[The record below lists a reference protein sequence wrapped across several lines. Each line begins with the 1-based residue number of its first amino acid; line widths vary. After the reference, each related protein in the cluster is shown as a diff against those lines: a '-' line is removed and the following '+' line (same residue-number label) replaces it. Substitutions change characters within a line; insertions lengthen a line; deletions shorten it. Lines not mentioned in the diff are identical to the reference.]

1 MTTQLTTSLSEH
13 WNPDKHIDFYKQ
25 YYNKEVVIYYIDG
38 YTDDK
43 NQPNFVKGILGQI
56 YKNKQNL
63 TTVSIIVDCRYDSNI
78 HNVNDTTYEWYR
90 HSIGSNIIKS
100 IEVNMHHD
108 VLETFKSI
116 ILPNTNEDIYLY
128 SQSFVNP
135 YVSI

>member
-1 MTTQLTTSLSEH
+1 MNTQLTTSLSDH

-38 YTDDK
+38 YADK
-43 NQPNFVKGILGQI
+43 NQPNFVKGILCQI
-56 YKNKQNL
+56 TKNKQNL
-63 TTVSIIVDCRYDSNI
+63 TTVSIIVDSRYNSNI

-90 HSIGSNIIKS
+90 HSIGSNVIKS

-108 VLETFKSI
+108 VLEAFKSI

-128 SQSFVNP
+128 SQSFINP
-135 YVSI
+135 YVFI